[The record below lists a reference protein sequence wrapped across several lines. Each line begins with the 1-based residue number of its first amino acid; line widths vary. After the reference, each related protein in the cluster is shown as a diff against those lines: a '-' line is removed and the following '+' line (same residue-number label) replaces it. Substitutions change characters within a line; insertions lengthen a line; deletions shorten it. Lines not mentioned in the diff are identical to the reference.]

1 MRSTNEFQ
9 IKTFSEISIILTV
22 TVKMMATSLF
32 LVPCWRSFTGEEEI
46 ADIEQGAKVRKELRK
61 NKMLRQTRFRLPS
74 LKDFRKSRY

>member
-32 LVPCWRSFTGEEEI
+32 LVPCWRSFTTDVEVE
-46 ADIEQGAKVRKELRK
+46 DIVEAE
-61 NKMLRQTRFRLPS
+61 
-74 LKDFRKSRY
+74 